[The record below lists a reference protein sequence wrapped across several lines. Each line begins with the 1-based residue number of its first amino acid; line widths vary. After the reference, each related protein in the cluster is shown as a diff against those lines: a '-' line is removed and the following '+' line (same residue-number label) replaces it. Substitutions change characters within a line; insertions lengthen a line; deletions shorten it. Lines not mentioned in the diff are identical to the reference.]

1 MFPSSPIHPCTGA
14 MVGSGGPMRKTGLGQ
29 VETKFQSC
37 DSHVSSGVGVKDVL
51 CSSTCST
58 YTVHMRKRRFRHGG
72 GEAKSMHSRRLG
84 VREGAADVVK
94 RDRYRD
100 FALAPLADATVQADR
115 SGSGIVSF
123 LLTSETLIRHPDPTP
138 LSSSSTVRPVI
149 SFMAYAHLC
158 LHVPRSPHQNRDQFH
173 LESNRFDANVPG
185 LHYDPIP
192 FIPFIHV
199 RFLVSLQTSV
209 PTYIRHVASGFNPT
223 RRHLQ
228 SGVTP
233 AAIYMN
239 VLYMDM

>member
-1 MFPSSPIHPCTGA
+1 
-14 MVGSGGPMRKTGLGQ
+14 
-29 VETKFQSC
+29 
-37 DSHVSSGVGVKDVL
+37 
-51 CSSTCST
+51 
-58 YTVHMRKRRFRHGG
+58 MRKRRFRHGG

-123 LLTSETLIRHPDPTP
+123 LLTSETLIRHPDTP
-138 LSSSSTVRPVI
+138 PLV
-149 SFMAYAHLC
+149 SFFQHLLHGSCLC

-192 FIPFIHV
+192 FIPFIPCQV
-199 RFLVSLQTSV
+199 PRLAPDLYLCTSCCL
-209 PTYIRHVASGFNPT
+209 R
-223 RRHLQ
+223 L
-228 SGVTP
+228 
-233 AAIYMN
+233 
-239 VLYMDM
+239 